1 MIRLA
6 TQEDRTTIE
15 RLCAKEP
22 WDGTEVMTAYL
33 SRCADTAQVDWQY
46 SDLWVGQSQTQKQ
59 NAQYLLCRIGQT
71 YRIVGSPRS
80 KERWEELHHFLQMQ
94 PAGKLAGSAKLIDGY
109 DLRFGQLPAV
119 SHPSG
124 PRMICQR
131 LPDDVS
137 ESSVCSCEGLGE
149 VYDLLAQADPSFAKR
164 HTKDDYLAR
173 LLFLK
178 RGGGQF
184 FKLCLQGRA
193 AAVGGIL
200 LPEGCDYGLIL
211 NLCTLPEFR
220 GQAGVPSVP
229 GGFLAGKN
237 AAARLCGPTAGEL
250 LSEAGL
256 CHNFRVEEQAAVDK
270 KNRGDKKGDRNQ

>member
-22 WDGTEVMTAYL
+22 WDGTEVMTTYL

-71 YRIVGSPRS
+71 YRMVGSPRS

-137 ESSVCSCEGLGE
+137 ESLVCPCESLGK
-149 VYDLLAQADPSFAKR
+149 VYDLLAQADPCFAKR
-164 HTKDDYLAR
+164 HCKDDYLAR

-184 FKLCLQGRA
+184 FQLCVQDRT

-220 GQAGVPSVP
+220 GQGL
-229 GGFLAGKN
+229 GGQLVS
-237 AAARLCGPTAGEL
+237 RLCLEAFWQGKTPL
-250 LSEAGL
+250 LDCADQQLERFYQKLGFVNTSEWKSRQL
-256 CHNFRVEEQAAVDK
+256 
-270 KNRGDKKGDRNQ
+270 

>member
-1 MIRLA
+1 
-6 TQEDRTTIE
+6 
-15 RLCAKEP
+15 
-22 WDGTEVMTAYL
+22 
-33 SRCADTAQVDWQY
+33 
-46 SDLWVGQSQTQKQ
+46 
-59 NAQYLLCRIGQT
+59 
-71 YRIVGSPRS
+71 
-80 KERWEELHHFLQMQ
+80 
-94 PAGKLAGSAKLIDGY
+94 
-109 DLRFGQLPAV
+109 
-119 SHPSG
+119 
-124 PRMICQR
+124 MICQR

-220 GQAGVPSVP
+220 GQGL
-229 GGFLAGKN
+229 GGQLVSRLCLEAFWQGKN

>member
-22 WDGTEVMTAYL
+22 WDGTDVMTAHL

-137 ESSVCSCEGLGE
+137 ESLV
-149 VYDLLAQADPSFAKR
+149 
-164 HTKDDYLAR
+164 
-173 LLFLK
+173 FLK

-184 FKLCLQGRA
+184 FKLCVQGRA

-220 GQAGVPSVP
+220 GQGL
-229 GGFLAGKN
+229 GGQLVS
-237 AAARLCGPTAGEL
+237 RLCLEAFWQGKTPL
-250 LSEAGL
+250 LDCADQQLENFYQKLGFVTTSEWKSRQL
-256 CHNFRVEEQAAVDK
+256 
-270 KNRGDKKGDRNQ
+270 

>member
-22 WDGTEVMTAYL
+22 WDGTEVMTAHL

-109 DLRFGQLPAV
+109 DLRFGQLFRFFGFELRRFV
-119 SHPSG
+119 F
-124 PRMICQR
+124 
-131 LPDDVS
+131 LFF
-137 ESSVCSCEGLGE
+137 GL
-149 VYDLLAQADPSFAKR
+149 
-164 HTKDDYLAR
+164 
-173 LLFLK
+173 
-178 RGGGQF
+178 
-184 FKLCLQGRA
+184 
-193 AAVGGIL
+193 
-200 LPEGCDYGLIL
+200 LI
-211 NLCTLPEFR
+211 F
-220 GQAGVPSVP
+220 
-229 GGFLAGKN
+229 
-237 AAARLCGPTAGEL
+237 
-250 LSEAGL
+250 
-256 CHNFRVEEQAAVDK
+256 
-270 KNRGDKKGDRNQ
+270 

>member
-80 KERWEELHHFLQMQ
+80 KERWEELYHFLQMQ

-164 HTKDDYLAR
+164 HVKDDYLAR

-200 LPEGCDYGLIL
+200 LPGGCDYGLIL

-220 GQAGVPSVP
+220 GQGL
-229 GGFLAGKN
+229 GGQLVS
-237 AAARLCGPTAGEL
+237 RLCLEAFWQGKTPL
-250 LSEAGL
+250 LDCADQQLESFYQKLGFVTTSEWKSRQL
-256 CHNFRVEEQAAVDK
+256 
-270 KNRGDKKGDRNQ
+270 

>member
-220 GQAGVPSVP
+220 GQGL
-229 GGFLAGKN
+229 GGQLVS
-237 AAARLCGPTAGEL
+237 RLCLEAFWQGKTPL
-250 LSEAGL
+250 LDCADQQLENFYQKLGFVTTSEWKSRQRL
-256 CHNFRVEEQAAVDK
+256 RLQL
-270 KNRGDKKGDRNQ
+270 QT

>member
-94 PAGKLAGSAKLIDGY
+94 PAGKAPALQLAG
-109 DLRFGQLPAV
+109 
-119 SHPSG
+119 
-124 PRMICQR
+124 
-131 LPDDVS
+131 
-137 ESSVCSCEGLGE
+137 
-149 VYDLLAQADPSFAKR
+149 
-164 HTKDDYLAR
+164 
-173 LLFLK
+173 
-178 RGGGQF
+178 
-184 FKLCLQGRA
+184 
-193 AAVGGIL
+193 
-200 LPEGCDYGLIL
+200 
-211 NLCTLPEFR
+211 
-220 GQAGVPSVP
+220 
-229 GGFLAGKN
+229 
-237 AAARLCGPTAGEL
+237 
-250 LSEAGL
+250 
-256 CHNFRVEEQAAVDK
+256 
-270 KNRGDKKGDRNQ
+270 